1 MLINLIAIS
10 AIIVG
15 LAGIFM
21 AWLASR
27 KNQDLVKRL
36 EGVNDRVSAL
46 QNALTAEQ
54 QRVEQAKSALQA
66 EIVKLGG
73 DPARL
78 NATNGAS
85 PEPPAIPEI
94 SPDALQARLDNGDE
108 VVVVDMRQLFEYKA
122 GHIPGAI
129 NIFVNDIPMRAG
141 ELPKDKDII
150 FQCWHG
156 NTSLQ
161 AAAYLI
167 EQGWPVE
174 RVASLSGGM
183 AGWTQTHGLE
193 SLAKE
198 TL

>member
-1 MLINLIAIS
+1 MLINLIAII
-10 AIIVG
+10 AIVVG
-15 LAGIFM
+15 LVAIFM

-36 EGVNDRVSAL
+36 TGVNERVSAL
-46 QNALTAEQ
+46 QTALTAEQ
-54 QRVEQAKSALQA
+54 QRVEQAKATLQA
-66 EIVKLGG
+66 ELVKLGG

-78 NATNGAS
+78 SPNGT
-85 PEPPAIPEI
+85 EPGPLRIPEI
-94 SPDALQARLDNGDE
+94 SPEALQARLDNGDE
-108 VVVVDMRQLFEYKA
+108 LVVVDMRQLFEYKA

-141 ELPKDKDII
+141 ELPQDKDII

-167 EQGWPVE
+167 ENGWSAE